1 MGGGVAID
9 AAGSANAALY
19 KGRTTPA
26 VIMISLVAA
35 CGGLL

>member
-1 MGGGVAID
+1 MGGGAID
-9 AAGSANAALY
+9 ASGGANAEMY

-35 CGGLL
+35 CGGL